1 MKDEIVDD
9 LIQRVLD
16 GEGTP
21 EEARR
26 LQARLA
32 SDPEVRERHAQLKQ
46 LFDSLAAVRVEDAP
60 AGLHAS
66 IMRAVRTSTPVA
78 AAPATVRSTR
88 RPFDFARLFLPVAAG
103 FVAGALGWAAL
114 GGSLGPAA
122 PPATVSGAMADLSQP
137 TPLLSLGQAD
147 HGVVVSAARADKGST
162 LLELQSAGTPV
173 QLWLL
178 SDGQAV
184 SLVAEPSNGAT
195 AIAGA
200 EGVLAME
207 LAPKSLLRVRCV
219 PAKGAQSVRVTAKLA
234 DGSVAEGVLR
244 LEWLPWARRGR

>member
-1 MKDEIVDD
+1 MTDEIVDD

-32 SDPEVRERHAQLKQ
+32 SDPEVRERHAELKQ
-46 LFDSLAAVRVEDAP
+46 VFDSLASVRVEEAP

-66 IMRAVRTSTPVA
+66 IMRAVRTSATA
-78 AAPATVRSTR
+78 ALPAPAVRAPR
-88 RPFDFARLFLPVAAG
+88 RPLDLARLLLPVAAG
-103 FVAGALGWAAL
+103 FIAGALGWAAL

-122 PPATVSGAMADLSQP
+122 PPAIVGGTMADLSQP
-137 TPLLSLGQAD
+137 TPLLSLGQTES
-147 HGVVVSAARADKGST
+147 GVTISAARADKGAT
-162 LLELQSAGTPV
+162 LLELQSGAKPV

-178 SDGQAV
+178 SDDQGV
-184 SLVAEPSNGAT
+184 GLTAEPSNGAT

-200 EGVLAME
+200 EGVLALE

-219 PAKGAQSVRVTAKLA
+219 PAKGTQSVRVTAKLA
-234 DGSVAEGVLR
+234 DGSVSEGVLR
-244 LEWLPWARRGR
+244 LEWLPWAKRGK

>member
-1 MKDEIVDD
+1 MTDEIVDD

-32 SDPEVRERHAQLKQ
+32 SDPEVRERHAELKQ
-46 LFDSLAAVRVEDAP
+46 VFDSLASVRVEDAP

-66 IMRAVRTSTPVA
+66 IMRAVRTS
-78 AAPATVRSTR
+78 APAVAPVQTVRATR
-88 RPFDFARLFLPVAAG
+88 RPFDFARLLLPVAAG

-147 HGVVVSAARADKGST
+147 QGVLVSAARSDKGAT
-162 LLELQSAGTPV
+162 LLELQTGGKPV

-178 SDGQAV
+178 SEDQAV

-207 LAPKSLLRVRCV
+207 IAPKSLLRVRCV

-244 LEWLPWARRGR
+244 LEWLPWAKRSK